1 MEDAGAHRPLSPV
14 RLNGRPAEI
23 SVDPNRMLL
32 WVLRSGLNLTGTK
45 YGCGEAHCGA
55 CTVLLDGQVTRSCL
69 TPLSSVQGAEVI
81 TIEGLLQGESLH
93 PVQEAFVAH
102 DAMQCGYCTPGLIM
116 GAYGLLQR
124 NPNPS
129 EEEIIRG
136 LEGHLCRC
144 GTHVRVI
151 EAVKEAAGAVG
162 GGAR

>member
-1 MEDAGAHRPLSPV
+1 MDEIIRF

-23 SVDPNRMLL
+23 SVDPDRMLL
-32 WVLRSGLNLTGTK
+32 WVLRSELSLTGTK

-69 TPLSSVQGAEVI
+69 TPMRSVKGVEVT
-81 TIEGLLQGESLH
+81 TIEGIAQGDDLH
-93 PVQEAFVAH
+93 PVQGAFVAH

-129 EEEIIRG
+129 EEEIIQG

-151 EAVKEAAGAVG
+151 EAVKEAAGAMS